1 MKIKLILTVLFI
13 LYAFSVFAQAVSI
26 KEINKNIR
34 SEEAELKKLQ
44 SEKNSIAKQI
54 GVISSKI
61 SNYRMLISELNKE
74 RKKCERSISGIRI
87 NIKKVSREIDTNKK
101 DIAKSNMYVV
111 DNMGYSNIK
120 VITTSEK
127 PEDTVKILEILGK
140 AGANLKVKID
150 KLNEDV
156 KTLKNLKEEEEA
168 RVLEL
173 KFLEESRNSALKEL
187 QAENNR
193 YNAMIT
199 MIKHDEAGRKE
210 YIELL
215 KFQRKELDE
224 QIKRQAEKDRQAEQK
239 NRPDINNN
247 GTAGSNGKIK
257 TFGEDKP
264 VEVSMADSSPFGQL
278 AGKLPKPI
286 INGSIIE
293 QYGEHLVE
301 GAGVKIMHKGI
312 KIAPVSTSPVKSVA
326 GGNVVFADKVKNFN
340 NLVIID
346 HGSSYYTVY
355 GNMDTL
361 TVKTGKKVR
370 QGEILGNITVD
381 GMIDGAY
388 LYFELR
394 KKEQAL
400 NPNLWFKKG

>member
-1 MKIKLILTVLFI
+1 MKIKYLLTVIFLFCT
-13 LYAFSVFAQAVSI
+13 FSVYAQTASLE
-26 KEINKNIR
+26 EINRNIR

-44 SEKNSIAKQI
+44 SEKVSITKQI
-54 GVISSKI
+54 GVLSSKI
-61 SNYRMLISELNKE
+61 SNYRKLISELNKE
-74 RKKCERSISGIRI
+74 KKRCESNISSIRS
-87 NIKKVSREIDTNKK
+87 NIVKVSKEIDENKK
-101 DIAKSNMYVV
+101 DIAKSNMYVI
-111 DNMGYSNIK
+111 DNMGYSDIK

-140 AGANLKVKID
+140 AGINLRLKID

-156 KTLKNLKEEEEA
+156 KTLKNLKVEEEA

-173 KFLEESRNSALKEL
+173 ASLEESRNSAVKEL
-187 QAENNR
+187 QAEKSR
-193 YNAMIT
+193 YNSMVT

-215 KFQRKELDE
+215 KFQRRELDE
-224 QIKRQAEKDRQAEQK
+224 QIRLQAEKDANAAPIAQRE
-239 NRPDINNN
+239 NN
-247 GTAGSNGKIK
+247 AGSSRIK

-264 VEVSMADSSPFGQL
+264 VTTAMADDSPFGRL
-278 AGKLPKPI
+278 VKKLPLPV
-286 INGSIIE
+286 NGRIIE
-293 QYGEHLVE
+293 QYGEHIVAD
-301 GAGVKIMHKGI
+301 AGVKIMHKGI
-312 KIAPVSTSPVKSVA
+312 KISPESTTQVKAVA
-326 GGNVVFADKVKNFN
+326 DGRVVFADNVKNFN

-361 TVKTGKKVR
+361 LVESGKKVR
-370 QGEILGNITVD
+370 QGDILGDIIVD
-381 GMIDGAY
+381 TAVDSPY